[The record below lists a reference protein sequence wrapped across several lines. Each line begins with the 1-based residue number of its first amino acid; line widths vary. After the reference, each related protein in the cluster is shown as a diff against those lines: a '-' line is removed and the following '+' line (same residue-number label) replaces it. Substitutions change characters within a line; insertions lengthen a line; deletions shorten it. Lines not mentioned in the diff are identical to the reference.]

1 MEYATYKV
9 IGTDLVHSVVFFK
22 GASTPV
28 WRQGRWDTGEYQE
41 FIRKNGCGHCC
52 TAMALNLHNIKIDPH
67 EEFTLC
73 RALWGEPN
81 PNQEFPQENYLT
93 VAGVTKILRHHGI
106 ATEYYGVPTLEDAE
120 QRIEEALKNGKLVIV
135 WSAPSEDFPD
145 NPFSKAGHYVLAVGY
160 TEEGKVL
167 VANSSEART
176 KEGVQFTDVH
186 TIARALIRNA
196 APEDL
201 TWGERGPRPRCAGY
215 VIVG

>member
-1 MEYATYKV
+1 MNYATYQI
-9 IGTDLVHSVVFFK
+9 IGTDLVYSIVSFK

-28 WRQGRWDTGEYQE
+28 WRQGRWETGEYQE

-52 TAMALNLHNIKIDPH
+52 TAMVLNLHNIKIDPH

-73 RALWGEPN
+73 RSLWGEPD
-81 PNQEFPQENYLT
+81 PERNQRNYLT

-106 ATEYYGVPTLEDAE
+106 QAEYYGVPSQEDAAR
-120 QRIEEALKNGKLVIV
+120 RIEEALQAEKMVIF
-135 WSAPSEDFPD
+135 WSHPSEDFPE

-160 TEEGKVL
+160 TEDGKIL
-167 VANSSEART
+167 VANSSEMRA
-176 KEGVQFTDVH
+176 KEGVQFTDVRS
-186 TIARALIRNA
+186 IARSLVHNA

-201 TWGERGPRPRCAGY
+201 TWGEYGPRPRLAGY

>member
-1 MEYATYKV
+1 MNYATHQI
-9 IGTDLVHSVVFFK
+9 IGTDLVYSIVSFK

-73 RALWGEPN
+73 RSLWGEPD
-81 PNQEFPQENYLT
+81 PDQNQRNYLT

-106 ATEYYGVPTLEDAE
+106 PAEYYGVPSREDAAR
-120 QRIEEALKNGKLVIV
+120 RIEEALQAEKLVIF
-135 WSAPSEDFPD
+135 WSHPSEDFPE

-160 TEEGKVL
+160 TEDGKIL
-167 VANSSEART
+167 VANSSEMRT
-176 KEGVQFTDVH
+176 KEGVQFTDIQS
-186 TIARALIRNA
+186 IARSLVHNA
-196 APEDL
+196 DPEDL
-201 TWGERGPRPRCAGY
+201 TWGEYGPRPRCAGY